1 MNHKLIFILFVQLLF
16 HIDIKS
22 QSKQGCVNY
31 KYVTNLFNIG
41 VTQNAY
47 LYLNNTESIFIHSK
61 GKKGQIMK
69 KADGTDLKD
78 TDEVPA
84 IIGGWYQDTIGEVV
98 YKNLATKKL
107 ISRSFFYKIAYLTEE
122 PKIPNL
128 KWTILKEKKKIGSL
142 DCQKATTRFRG
153 RNYTAW
159 FTMTIPISNGPWKL
173 QGLPGLILE
182 ATDDTGEV
190 KFLFGSI
197 DMPLLKIVDIKPPTN
212 GKKVNFETY
221 KKADEIEFEN
231 HKRATESV
239 DYGRGGGITVTRGKK
254 NAIEKEYE
262 Q

>member
-1 MNHKLIFILFVQLLF
+1 MRNKLIAVIFIQLLF
-16 HIDIKS
+16 YVDLKS
-22 QSKQGCVNY
+22 QNKQGCVNY
-31 KYVTNLFNIG
+31 KHVTNLFNVG

-47 LYLNNTESIFIHSK
+47 LYFSNTESVFIHSK

-69 KADGTDLKD
+69 KADGSDLED
-78 TDEVPA
+78 SDEVPA
-84 IIGGWYQDTIGEVV
+84 TIGGWYQDTIGEIV
-98 YKNLATKKL
+98 YKNLMTKKL
-107 ISRSFFYKIAYLTEE
+107 VNRSFFYRIAYLTEE
-122 PKIPNL
+122 PKMPNL
-128 KWTILKEKKKIGSL
+128 KWTILNEKKKIGSF

-153 RNYTAW
+153 RNYIAW

-190 KFLFGSI
+190 KFLFVSI
-197 DMPLLKIVDIKPPTN
+197 DMPLPKIFDIKPPTD
-212 GKKVNFETY
+212 GKKVIFETY

-262 Q
+262 E